1 MDKARGRKSR
11 SAQKGGTI
19 VIAYFLSKGV
29 ILKEI
34 LKEIS
39 K

>member
-1 MDKARGRKSR
+1 MDKVGEWENR

-19 VIAYFLSKGV
+19 VIAYFLSKG
-29 ILKEI
+29 IIFE
-34 LKEIS
+34 EIS